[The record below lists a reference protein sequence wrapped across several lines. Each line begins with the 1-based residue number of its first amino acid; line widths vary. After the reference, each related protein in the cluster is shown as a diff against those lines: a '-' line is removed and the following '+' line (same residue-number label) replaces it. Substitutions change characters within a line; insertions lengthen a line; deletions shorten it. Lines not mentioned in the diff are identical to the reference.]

1 MRPRLLLLLVAI
13 TAIVLVGAAP
23 AGAHGD
29 EGELTLTKV
38 EQTGPT
44 TVAIEV
50 GIVYEGDQHL
60 AQDAQVRATLS
71 GPGGAT
77 VGPVELTRTGSDTSL
92 YAATVEVPGA
102 GDWSVAVTSTEPS
115 GEVSGSVTVT
125 EQSGTSTTEA
135 TTTSE
140 ATTTT
145 EPAGG
150 DEPAAITTTQEQ
162 VVEDDDEGGTS
173 PAVILGACLVLAGIV
188 IGGAVLVARS
198 RGRRD
203 DADPTDTDAP
213 TGTDA
218 QG

>member
-1 MRPRLLLLLVAI
+1 MRSRLLLLLVAI

-60 AQDAQVRATLS
+60 AEDAQVRATLT

-77 VGPVELTRTGSDTSL
+77 VGPVELTRTGSDNSL
-92 YAATVEVPGA
+92 YAATVEVPGT
-102 GDWSVAVTSTEPS
+102 GDWSVEVTSTEPS
-115 GEVSGSVTVT
+115 GEVSGSVTVA
-125 EQSGTSTTEA
+125 EQSATSTTEA
-135 TTTSE
+135 TPTTE

-145 EPAGG
+145 EAASG
-150 DEPAAITTTQEQ
+150 EAPAAITTTQEQ
-162 VVEDDDEGGTS
+162 VGEDDEGGMS
-173 PAVILGACLVLAGIV
+173 PAVIFGACLVLAGIV

-203 DADPTDTDAP
+203 DADPTGTDGPTDTDP
-213 TGTDA
+213 RG
-218 QG
+218 